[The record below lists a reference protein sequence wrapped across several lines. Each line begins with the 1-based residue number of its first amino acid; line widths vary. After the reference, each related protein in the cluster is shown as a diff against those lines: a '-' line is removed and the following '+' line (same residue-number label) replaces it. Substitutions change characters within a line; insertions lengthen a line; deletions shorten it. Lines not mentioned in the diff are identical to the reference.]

1 MTCGATGLL
10 ILAEQNAWLAAWGP
24 RPGEPDCRVPPALLP
39 ESQTRRENA
48 YLLWR
53 STVRVST
60 DAESESRTVRKRQS
74 RRRNDAE
81 QPGPARPGT
90 RRSRLPVSEPDGVW
104 IEHPRGRADLS
115 ALSTLSQAGG
125 FDQVDVEAAAL
136 ITASARY
143 WTSRTTCL
151 SDSRSFSAPAVVKR
165 VAALCGN
172 ASKAERGTW
181 TVRTP
186 AAEDRGFPSRHQHS
200 FPTAYSH

>member
-1 MTCGATGLL
+1 LRFWPSRMPGWRPGVRDRASRTAGCPLPCCRKAKRGARTPICCGTQPCGSAPMLKAR
-10 ILAEQNAWLAAWGP
+10 AEQCASGNRGAGMTPNNPVLPAQGRGGA
-24 RPGEPDCRVPPALLP
+24 DCPCPNPMACV
-39 ESQTRRENA
+39 
-48 YLLWR
+48 
-53 STVRVST
+53 
-60 DAESESRTVRKRQS
+60 
-74 RRRNDAE
+74 
-81 QPGPARPGT
+81 
-90 RRSRLPVSEPDGVW
+90 

-115 ALSTLSQAGG
+115 ALSTLLQAGG

-165 VAALCGN
+165 VAALCGT